1 MKNQRG
7 VPIDMNIRFA
17 ILSVVLPLL
26 IACEKD
32 ELPYVLPAAGA
43 LDTMSAN
50 MGVNY
55 DNQVYVDF
63 KTGKQKSVPY
73 RSYDLAF
80 ETDANGFRIYLNTGK
95 FMFVANSGD
104 TSMATADSTGKTW
117 RTETEHLYDDST
129 AFGDYRD
136 LAGNT
141 RGETFIIDRGRAE
154 HFGAARWRKLKVLE
168 VSATHY
174 KIRFSN
180 YNNSGMTEFII
191 PKDIEYSLMYFSFE
205 NGGGMVDVAP
215 KKNEWDVVFTKYT
228 YTYYSEPVT
237 SPYRHYLVTGAL
249 LNKWS
254 GCMNEQ
260 YRKDSTL
267 NYVAFDSFDATHLAD
282 VDFNT
287 LAGKIGF
294 SWKDYDFSLG
304 FIIIPNR
311 FYLVRDTEG
320 FVYKIRF
327 YDFYDDQGN
336 KGTAKFEYKR
346 V

>member
-1 MKNQRG
+1 MK
-7 VPIDMNIRFA
+7 FH
-17 ILSVVLPLL
+17 LSIWLLALPFLVS
-26 IACEKD
+26 CEKE
-32 ELPYVLPAAGA
+32 ELPYVLPTAGEI
-43 LDTMSAN
+43 DTLTAN

-63 KTGKQKSVPY
+63 KTGSQKSVPY
-73 RSYDLAF
+73 RSYDLSF

-104 TSMATADSTGKTW
+104 TSMTSADSTGKTW
-117 RTETEHLYDDST
+117 KTETEHLYDDST

-136 LAGNT
+136 ALGVSK
-141 RGETFIIDRGRAE
+141 GETYIIDRGRAE
-154 HFGAARWRKLKVLE
+154 HFGSARWRKMKILE
-168 VSATHY
+168 VTATNY
-174 KIRFSN
+174 RIRFSN
-180 YNNSGMTEFII
+180 YNNTGVTDFVI
-191 PKDIEYSLMYFSFE
+191 PKNTEYSLMYFSFE
-205 NGGGMVDVAP
+205 NGGGLVDVAP

-254 GCMNEQ
+254 GCVNEQ
-260 YRKDSTL
+260 YRKDSTV
-267 NYVAFDSFDATHLAD
+267 NYVPFDSFDATHLPD
-282 VDFNT
+282 VSFNS

-327 YDFYDDQGN
+327 YDFYDSQGN
-336 KGTAKFEYKR
+336 KGAAKFEYKR
-346 V
+346 I